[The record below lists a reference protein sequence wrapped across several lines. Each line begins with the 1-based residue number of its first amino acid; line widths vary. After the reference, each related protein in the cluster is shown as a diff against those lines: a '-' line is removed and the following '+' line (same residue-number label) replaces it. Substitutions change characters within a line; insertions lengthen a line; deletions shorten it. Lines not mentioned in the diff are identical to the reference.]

1 MKNTK
6 FIKIGAGV
14 FVALMLVFSTGVL
27 AINQNKQSINEEF
40 VNVGENYLELLK
52 TDVPDFEDMYIGE
65 IPLAWEPDGVYVG
78 VWGDFDGE
86 NFTVY
91 GYLAGYYKANSQKRG
106 SYVGVW
112 NTTDNATTGWM
123 AGIFRSIFTFGVINV
138 TDGNQF
144 PIVGFLVKNETLFAG
159 RIMAPVGPPVYMF
172 GIHQPLDRGETSIV
186 TLSSTTNHNVQAHR
200 SSQRLNNNLINLI
213 SRTQK

>member
-6 FIKIGAGV
+6 FIKIGAGF
-14 FVALMLVFSTGVL
+14 FVAMMIVFSTGVV
-27 AINQNKQSINEEF
+27 AINQNKQYINEEF
-40 VNVGENYLELLK
+40 VDVGDNYLELLK
-52 TDVPDFEDMYIGE
+52 TDVPDFEDMYIEE
-65 IPLAWEPDGVYVG
+65 ISLAWEPDGVYVG
-78 VWGDFDGE
+78 VWGDYDGE

-91 GYLAGYYKANSQKRG
+91 GYLAGYYKANNQKRG

-144 PIVGFLVKNETLFAG
+144 PFVGFLVKNETLFAG
-159 RIMAPVGPPVYMF
+159 RVMAPVGPPVYMF
-172 GIHQPLDRGETSIV
+172 GIHQPLDSGQTSIV
-186 TLSSTTNHNVQAHR
+186 TQSSTTNHNVQAHR

-213 SRTQK
+213 SHTQK